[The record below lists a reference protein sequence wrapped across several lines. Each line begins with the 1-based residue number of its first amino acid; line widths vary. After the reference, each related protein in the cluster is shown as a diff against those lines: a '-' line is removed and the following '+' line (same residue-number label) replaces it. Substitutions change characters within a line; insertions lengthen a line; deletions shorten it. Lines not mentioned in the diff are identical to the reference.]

1 MHMKNIF
8 KRYAA
13 PFVMCS
19 ILLITLVSSCAKDD
33 YYIDGGKANPVYNGT
48 VLQYLQSND
57 KFDTIAQIV
66 KLAGLEDV
74 FNKEDITFFAPT
86 DEVVRRTI
94 GLVNTSLPN
103 LGNRLNQDL
112 YNQNKDTIKVLSDVP
127 TEIWRKYLLK
137 YVFKG
142 KFKLKDY
149 PQLDFNLRALFPGG
163 YYYGYNSDLANIGVV
178 FNSANGVKYTGYRQL
193 SISTLPDPSNPQ
205 QLNTAAVATSDIQP
219 TNGVVHV
226 LAVFT
231 GGNIGETYPQEAAN
245 RFGLGYDFARDVVL
259 SK

>member
-1 MHMKNIF
+1 MKNIF
-8 KRYAA
+8 KKYTV
-13 PFVMCS
+13 PFAICTAMIV
-19 ILLITLVSSCAKDD
+19 TLVSSCAKDD
-33 YYIDGGKANPVYNGT
+33 YYIDGGKSNPVFNGT

-94 GLVNTSLPN
+94 GLVNSNVPN
-103 LGNRLNQDL
+103 MGNRLNQEL

-127 TEIWRKYLLK
+127 TEIWRRYLLK

-142 KFKLKDY
+142 KLRLKDY
-149 PQLDFNLRALFPGG
+149 PQLDFDLRALFPGA
-163 YYYGYNSDLANIGVV
+163 YYQGYNGDLANIGVV
-178 FNSANGVKYTGYRQL
+178 YNEVNGVKYTGYRQL
-193 SISTLPDPSNPQ
+193 SFSTLPDPSNPQ
-205 QLNTAAVATSDIQP
+205 QLNSAAVATSDIQP

-226 LAVFT
+226 LAVFY
-231 GGNIGETYPQEAAN
+231 GPEKIGAVFHQEAAN